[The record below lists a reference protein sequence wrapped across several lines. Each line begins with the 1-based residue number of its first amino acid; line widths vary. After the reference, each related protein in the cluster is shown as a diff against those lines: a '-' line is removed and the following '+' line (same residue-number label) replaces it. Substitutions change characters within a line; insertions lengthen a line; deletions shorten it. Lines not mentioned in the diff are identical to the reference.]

1 MASRSAVELD
11 FFRMERDCSS
21 KPLPN
26 KLFDRRRSF
35 RDIQSYVSKM
45 NPQLLKTVIASGSVD
60 QSTNLPKSS
69 SFSVPVT
76 PKHEE
81 NVFPAFPL
89 YIPPFRSNTCGS
101 DQSTPESG
109 PLTIFYN
116 GTVTVFDV
124 PRHEAENIL
133 KIAKGGVSNTVESV
147 NPELALSSTDQHQLL
162 KTLKGDLRQTRTKSL
177 QRFLEKRKERLTLE
191 LSPYGCPTRNTF
203 SGKNTSRYED

>member
-35 RDIQSYVSKM
+35 RDIQSFVSKM
-45 NPQLLKTVIASGSVD
+45 NPELLKTVIASGFVD
-60 QSTNLPKSS
+60 QSTNLSKSS

-89 YIPPFRSNTCGS
+89 YTPTFRSNTCGS

-133 KIAKGGVSNTVESV
+133 KIAKGGVSKTVESV

-162 KTLKGDLRQTRTKSL
+162 ETLKGGSTTDSYKVAA
-177 QRFLEKRKERLTLE
+177 EV
-191 LSPYGCPTRNTF
+191 
-203 SGKNTSRYED
+203 SGKAQREANSRIVALWLSNPQHIFGEEYIKI